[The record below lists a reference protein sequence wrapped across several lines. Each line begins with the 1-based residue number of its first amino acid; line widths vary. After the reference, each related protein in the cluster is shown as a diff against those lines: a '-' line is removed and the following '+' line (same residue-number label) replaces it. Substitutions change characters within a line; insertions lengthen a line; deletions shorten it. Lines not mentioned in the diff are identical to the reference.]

1 MTITETPRDEAVN
14 SKTWN
19 VNAEIRKWHDE
30 ADMHAGLDPDEIE
43 NHPDNLLLNAGINRL
58 LDLLI
63 GAGGTAYNAANSRI
77 GVGDSS
83 TAAAATDTALI
94 AATNKFYKL
103 VSSVSRTNQTV
114 TWVATVASADGNFAW
129 NEWVID
135 NGTADSTTNVTPT
148 LNRKVASMGTKA
160 SGSAWQITVTITIS

>member
-1 MTITETPRDEAVN
+1 MTIVETPKSEVVN

-30 ADMHAGLDPDEIE
+30 ADMHAGLEPDVIE
-43 NHPDNLLLNAGINRL
+43 NHADNLLLNAGIARM

-63 GAGGTAYNAANSRI
+63 GAGGQAYDATHSRI

-83 TAAAATDTALI
+83 TAANATDTALI

-103 VSSVSRTNQTV
+103 VSSVSRSSQTV

-135 NGTADSTTNVTPT
+135 NGTADSTTNTTPT